1 MIELILAEGT
11 VCGEKY
17 HTVHPSL
24 DWVISNEKSSLHW
37 PDMEYWCNNT
47 FGPTPIDG
55 VWTPH
60 MRWYMNNRK
69 FWFRDKK
76 DLEWFVLKWG

>member
-1 MIELILAEGT
+1 MELILAEGK

-17 HTVHPSL
+17 YTVYPSL
-24 DWVISNEKSSLHW
+24 DWVVYNENSRWLWKHVE
-37 PDMEYWCNNT
+37 DWCKDT
-47 FGPTPIDG
+47 YGPTPVDG

-60 MRWYMNNRK
+60 MRWYMNNSK

-76 DLEWFVLKWG
+76 DLEWFVLKWE